1 MATVLGG
8 AGDRINI
15 VPQSFALN
23 RGAWRD
29 MEKELQGLL
38 KDGKSIS
45 MKIDIPYPSKG
56 GPRPN
61 EFLVTAIVDGI
72 PKTFPV
78 FKQ

>member
-1 MATVLGG
+1 
-8 AGDRINI
+8 
-15 VPQSFALN
+15 
-23 RGAWRD
+23 

-45 MKIDIPYPSKG
+45 MKIDISYPSKG
-56 GPRPN
+56 GPRPT

-72 PKTFPV
+72 PKTFLV